1 MSERETQRDVEDVS
15 EFAADDISDIGVEGV
30 GVSDDQP
37 ARSEEA
43 AAGQGFRSRLTRG
56 AGSVLS
62 PRGLIISLVLVVSGL
77 VLVGG
82 ALPLGT
88 IGNLLGIFVGAFIY
102 GLATDARRYLELAV
116 AGAIAG
122 GGWALLS
129 NVVVTLLGAGIP
141 ILAVGTVGGALAG
154 IAGHYFGRDL
164 RDGLTREI

>member
-15 EFAADDISDIGVEGV
+15 EFASDDIADIGAEGV
-30 GVSDDQP
+30 GMSGDRP

-43 AAGQGFRSRLTRG
+43 AAGQGFRSRLKRS

-62 PRGLIISLVLVVSGL
+62 PRGLVVSLVLVISGL

-82 ALPLGT
+82 VLPLGT
-88 IGNLLGIFVGAFIY
+88 IGNLLGIVVGAFIY
-102 GLATDARRYLELAV
+102 GLATDARRYLELAL
-116 AGAIAG
+116 AGALAG

-129 NVVVTLLGAGIP
+129 NIVVTLLGAGIP

-154 IAGHYFGRDL
+154 IVGHYFGRDL